1 MAMNPKLLLLDE
13 PASGLTREEKETLAR
28 FLLRL
33 RSDWKVSI
41 LWIEHDMDLIMDL
54 ADSIH
59 VLEFGR
65 CIATGT
71 AKNIRANADVR
82 KSYLRTQRSPQ

>member
-1 MAMNPKLLLLDE
+1 
-13 PASGLTREEKETLAR
+13 
-28 FLLRL
+28 
-33 RSDWKVSI
+33 VSI